1 MLCSYGIS
9 IYCRKWFESLFFFF
23 FIFLPHLSEPWRVCV
38 GCVARETLLTNDT
51 LADDTILYVDF
62 TPPHNTAR
70 RESERVWIFNCNTF
84 HIVESCRVS
93 KLELKLSIL
102 LHWHNLLFEDMRMRR
117 KSRAFQAILF
127 VARSLSE
134 SHKRQRRRQRSH
146 QLSIPAT
153 ADAVE

>member
-1 MLCSYGIS
+1 MVYRFIV
-9 IYCRKWFESLFFFF
+9 ESGSRVFFFLF
-23 FIFLPHLSEPWRVCV
+23 YISSTSLSEPWRVCV

-134 SHKRQRRRQRSH
+134 SHERQRRRQRSH